1 VHVVVAQRRANQ
13 PAQTSRRGL
22 VSRRWRRRLACGL
35 DRTLSPT
42 PGDALLSAAVAVDYG
57 EELCEPAHAALFA
70 LVEREA
76 PRR

>member
-1 VHVVVAQRRANQ
+1 
-13 PAQTSRRGL
+13 
-22 VSRRWRRRLACGL
+22 
-35 DRTLSPT
+35 LSPT